1 MHRGL
6 SLIKEEFPQGEAKHA
21 VRYVSKKFV
30 EFTSA
35 QNTDACRN
43 LSEED
48 TIECGNEI
56 LHESHQDLMIQVR
69 DLRDDRL
76 VSKSILSL
84 RWESAV

>member
-1 MHRGL
+1 V
-6 SLIKEEFPQGEAKHA
+6 KEEFPQGEAKHA

-30 EFTSA
+30 EIISA
-35 QNTDACRN
+35 QNTDACQN

-48 TIECGNEI
+48 TSECCIEN
-56 LHESHQDLMIQVR
+56 LHEAYQDLMLQVR
-69 DLRDDRL
+69 DLRDDRP